1 MNEKVYIRSAGI
13 VSPLGGAA
21 GGRLRQGAP
30 APADQRLRAVEPDY
44 ARLIDPKAIRR
55 MSRVI
60 RMGVAA
66 ALECLEGAGLWSPGG
81 APPASPAAG
90 GATASPATGSTTASP
105 AAGGA
110 TASPATG
117 GATAS
122 PAAGGATASPATGS
136 TTASPGG
143 GPDAILTGTAYG
155 CLEDTTVF
163 LRRMVENREEM
174 LTPTA
179 FIQSTHN
186 TVGAQI
192 ALMLQCHAYNNTFVH
207 RGFSFEHALLDGM
220 MLLQEGAAKTV
231 LVGGVDE
238 ITDTSHSIL
247 SRFGLYRSGRINGEG
262 AVFFLLDREPGSGI
276 CLEGMDTFYRPED
289 PAEHINAFLKRH
301 PGDIDM
307 VLGDQVP
314 GEGLSAGTGRAGST
328 TQQLPA
334 AEPFRHRC
342 GDYPTASAFGLWL
355 ATEKVKAGAHSV
367 LVYNNYLDIHHS
379 LFLVKKC

>member
-1 MNEKVYIRSAGI
+1 MSDKVYIRSTGL
-13 VSPLGGAA
+13 VSPLGGEAPTGAGHRAISEAGQQAA
-21 GGRLRQGAP
+21 DGTGSQQNGAP
-30 APADQRLRAVEPDY
+30 ADRRLRAIEPDY
-44 ARLIDPKAIRR
+44 ARYIDPRAIRR

-66 ALECLEGAGLWSPGG
+66 ALQCLEGAGLWQPAG
-81 APPASPAAG
+81 AAVAG
-90 GATASPATGSTTASP
+90 GEPIAAPTAPG
-105 AAGGA
+105 AAL
-110 TASPATG
+110 
-117 GATAS
+117 
-122 PAAGGATASPATGS
+122 
-136 TTASPGG
+136 
-143 GPDAILTGTAYG
+143 DAIITGTAYG

-207 RGFSFEHALLDGM
+207 RGFSFEHALLDGA
-220 MLLQEGAAKTV
+220 MLLKEGAAQRV

-247 SRFGLYRSGRINGEG
+247 SRFGLYKKDRINGEG
-262 AVFFLLDREPGSGI
+262 ATFFLLDKSENSGI

-289 PAEHINAFLKRH
+289 PAKHIQAFLEMH
-301 PGDIDM
+301 PDTFDV
-307 VLGDQVP
+307 VLGDPIP
-314 GEGLSAGTGRAGST
+314 GGVATE
-328 TQQLPA
+328 
-334 AEPFRHRC
+334 AEPFRHTC

-355 ATEKVKAGAHSV
+355 ATEKVKAGANRV

-379 LFLVKKC
+379 LFLVSSC